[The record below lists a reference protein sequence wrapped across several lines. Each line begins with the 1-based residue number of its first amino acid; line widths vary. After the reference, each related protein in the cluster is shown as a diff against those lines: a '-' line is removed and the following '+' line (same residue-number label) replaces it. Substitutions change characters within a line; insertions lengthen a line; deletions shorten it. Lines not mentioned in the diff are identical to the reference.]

1 MVVYYS
7 IFLNIF
13 IEHSDQL
20 WILKEMFT
28 VEKLCSMS
36 PSLYKNIVFKLM
48 HLQWNVYGA
57 KQKMSVSYLF
67 YKVLILWYLTCRFL
81 YRNCDSD
88 KVLLLQ
94 CLACYI
100 STERAIVLES
110 NQLFFISDTVTELNL
125 NWTMSIS

>member
-36 PSLYKNIVFKLM
+36 LSLYKNIVFKLM

-67 YKVLILWYLTCRFL
+67 YKVLIL
-81 YRNCDSD
+81 
-88 KVLLLQ
+88 
-94 CLACYI
+94 
-100 STERAIVLES
+100 
-110 NQLFFISDTVTELNL
+110 
-125 NWTMSIS
+125 